1 MTNEL
6 NERFSPMHVKQAIG
20 IASDKR
26 YAGGNM
32 TGAVKAIE
40 KMKKGLSDHPQVR
53 AVLKRQNEDVNEK
66 FDPADFDMVATDK
79 DKAGAKMNIIMQL
92 RKAADVRGNL
102 PIKFADGKSAK
113 LPPKVIE
120 LALKK
125 FASFRKPDTKEKLQ
139 TAMSKSY
146 KDMVHALKTMR
157 EEVELDEAR
166 RTPGHDQVTFKA
178 VPHKDVDDFEKLIK
192 SVGQFKMIIKGTPK
206 GTDFIVSGPR
216 ASMDKLDKALRSN
229 KRFSESVEIDTTPLT
244 EGVDKA
250 KIQKQIDQAEKYLKS
265 FFGNTSSVKMKK
277 FAIQKKIEKLKK
289 QLNEAEE
296 DYCDCGCECGK
307 KICESCGKPHS
318 PENLDESKMAGWVA
332 IYNGKKVEIKKS
344 EANDL
349 YGAKMKAAKMLKVPK
364 SKMGLLAIKPGYN
377 EEVVQEARPPQIQKG
392 KAKGSISATG
402 IRGKGN
408 KKFDVDI
415 NFDNG
420 KFSFRITDESGKF
433 QTVGI
438 KQASKMLGEEVT
450 NELMAEQNLQE
461 APSYKLHH
469 NTFSGAVQEAI
480 AVAKKQGYD
489 VDEDDWSDK
498 VATGPKKPS
507 KDKTNRYSIKLTKNG
522 KPTRKFLQIQVYNMG
537 AKYELN
543 CYVQ

>member
-66 FDPADFDMVATDK
+66 FDPADLDLVATDK

-102 PIKFADGKSAK
+102 PIQFADGKKAK

-125 FASFRKPDTKEKLQ
+125 FASFRKPDNKEKLQ
-139 TAMSKSY
+139 TAMGKSY

-157 EEVELDEAR
+157 EETELDEALQHVH
-166 RTPGHDQVTFKA
+166 TIKITADAPSDAKPSEVADIKNDFKLHVQAIRSA
-178 VPHKDVDDFEKLIK
+178 VKRLGGLITDTEVPSRQNKFVGKIKIGTRGDASKISIPVIQKGVK
-192 SVGQFKMIIKGTPK
+192 SGGIE
-206 GTDFIVSGPR
+206 
-216 ASMDKLDKALRSN
+216 LDKRQFV
-229 KRFSESVEIDTTPLT
+229 REEVELD

-318 PENLDESKMAGWVA
+318 PENLE
-332 IYNGKKVEIKKS
+332 
-344 EANDL
+344 
-349 YGAKMKAAKMLKVPK
+349 
-364 SKMGLLAIKPGYN
+364 
-377 EEVVQEARPPQIQKG
+377 EARPPRIQKG

>member
-1 MTNEL
+1 MTDEL
-6 NERFSPMHVKQAIG
+6 NEKFSPMHIKQAIG

-66 FDPADFDMVATDK
+66 FDPADLDLVATDK

-102 PIKFADGKSAK
+102 PIQFADGKKAK
-113 LPPKVIE
+113 LPPKVID

-125 FASFRKPDTKEKLQ
+125 FASFRKPDAKEKLQ
-139 TAMSKSY
+139 TAMGKSY

-157 EEVELDEAR
+157 EEVELDEAMF
-166 RTPGHDQVTFKA
+166 TVTVAKGGPGG
-178 VPHKDVDDFEKLIK
+178 KDLNVKVNAKDRMDAAKVFRKSNPRYKNDEISIK
-192 SVGQFKMIIKGTPK
+192 
-206 GTDFIVSGPR
+206 
-216 ASMDKLDKALRSN
+216 
-229 KRFSESVEIDTTPLT
+229 ESIE

-250 KIQKQIDQAEKYLKS
+250 KIQKQIDQAEKYLKT

-277 FAIQKKIEKLKK
+277 VAIQRKIDKLKK

-296 DYCDCGCECGK
+296 EYCDCGCECGK
-307 KICESCGKPHS
+307 KICESCGKPHK
-318 PENLDESKMAGWVA
+318 PENIEEAKR
-332 IYNGKKVEIKKS
+332 NIKIAKS
-344 EANDL
+344 
-349 YGAKMKAAKMLKVPK
+349 
-364 SKMGLLAIKPGYN
+364 
-377 EEVVQEARPPQIQKG
+377 
-392 KAKGSISATG
+392 
-402 IRGKGN
+402 GKGTKLVN
-408 KKFDVDI
+408 KQ
-415 NFDNG
+415 
-420 KFSFRITDESGKF
+420 E
-433 QTVGI
+433 
-438 KQASKMLGEEVT
+438 LGTYLQMGWKEVK
-450 NELMAEQNLQE
+450 EDADLQE
-461 APSYKLHH
+461 APNYKLYH

-480 AVAKKQGYD
+480 AVAKKKGFD

-507 KDKTNRYSIKLTKNG
+507 KDKTNSYSIKLMKKG
-522 KPTRKFLQIQVYNMG
+522 KPVRQMLQIQVYNMG

>member
-1 MTNEL
+1 MTDEL
-6 NERFSPMHVKQAIG
+6 NERFSPKQIKQAIG

-32 TGAVKAIE
+32 TGATKTIE
-40 KMKKGLSDHPQVR
+40 KLARGLSDHPQVR

-66 FDPADFDMVATDK
+66 FDPADLDMVATDK

-92 RKAADVRGNL
+92 RKAADVKGNM
-102 PIKFADGKSAK
+102 PIQFADGKKAK

-125 FASFRKPDTKEKLQ
+125 FASFRKPDSKEKLQ
-139 TAMSKSY
+139 TAMGKSY

-157 EEVELDEAR
+157 EEVELDEAMFMV
-166 RTPGHDQVTFKA
+166 TVAKGGPGG
-178 VPHKDVDDFEKLIK
+178 KDLNVKVNAKNRMDAAKVFRKSNPRYKNDEISIK
-192 SVGQFKMIIKGTPK
+192 
-206 GTDFIVSGPR
+206 
-216 ASMDKLDKALRSN
+216 
-229 KRFSESVEIDTTPLT
+229 ESIE

-250 KIQKQIDQAEKYLKS
+250 KIQKQIDQAEKYLKT

-277 FAIQKKIEKLKK
+277 VAIQRKIDKLKK
-289 QLNEAEE
+289 QLKEDAKE

-307 KICESCGKPHS
+307 EICESCGKPHK
-318 PENLDESKMAGWVA
+318 PENIDESKMAGWIA
-332 IYNGKKVEIKKS
+332 FYNGKKVEIKKS

-377 EEVVQEARPPQIQKG
+377 EEVV
-392 KAKGSISATG
+392 
-402 IRGKGN
+402 N
-408 KKFDVDI
+408 
-415 NFDNG
+415 
-420 KFSFRITDESGKF
+420 
-433 QTVGI
+433 
-438 KQASKMLGEEVT
+438 EEV
-450 NELMAEQNLQE
+450 QQDLQE
-461 APSYKLHH
+461 APNYKLYH
-469 NTFSGAVQEAI
+469 NTFSAAVQEAI
-480 AVAKKQGYD
+480 AVAKKKGFD
-489 VDEDDWSDK
+489 VDEDDWHDK

-507 KDKTNRYSIKLTKNG
+507 KDKTNSYSIKLMKKG
-522 KPTRKFLQIQVYNMG
+522 KPVRQMLQIQVYNMG

>member
-1 MTNEL
+1 MTDEL
-6 NERFSPMHVKQAIG
+6 NERFSPKQIKQAIG

-32 TGAVKAIE
+32 TGATKTIE
-40 KMKKGLSDHPQVR
+40 KLARGLSDHPQVR

-66 FDPADFDMVATDK
+66 FDPADLDMVATDK

-92 RKAADVRGNL
+92 RKAADVKGNM
-102 PIKFADGKSAK
+102 PIQFADGKKAK

-125 FASFRKPDTKEKLQ
+125 FASFRKPDSKEKLQ
-139 TAMSKSY
+139 TAMGKSY

-157 EEVELDEAR
+157 EEVELDEAMFMV
-166 RTPGHDQVTFKA
+166 TVAKGGPGG
-178 VPHKDVDDFEKLIK
+178 KDLNVKVNAKNRMDAAKVFRKSNPRYKNDEISIK
-192 SVGQFKMIIKGTPK
+192 
-206 GTDFIVSGPR
+206 
-216 ASMDKLDKALRSN
+216 
-229 KRFSESVEIDTTPLT
+229 ESIE

-250 KIQKQIDQAEKYLKS
+250 KIQKQIDQAEKYLKT

-277 FAIQKKIEKLKK
+277 VAIQRKIDKLKK
-289 QLNEAEE
+289 QLNEAEEDGEVLEEKFVVKYSMSKRGTIRTMPFNLLVFAKKFLADKEKEGYKGIISKNGKVVKEDAEE

-307 KICESCGKPHS
+307 EICESCGKPHK
-318 PENLDESKMAGWVA
+318 PENIDESKMAGWIA
-332 IYNGKKVEIKKS
+332 FYNGKKVEIKKS

-377 EEVVQEARPPQIQKG
+377 EEVV
-392 KAKGSISATG
+392 
-402 IRGKGN
+402 N
-408 KKFDVDI
+408 
-415 NFDNG
+415 
-420 KFSFRITDESGKF
+420 
-433 QTVGI
+433 
-438 KQASKMLGEEVT
+438 EEV
-450 NELMAEQNLQE
+450 QQDLQE
-461 APSYKLHH
+461 APNYKLYH
-469 NTFSGAVQEAI
+469 NTFSAAVQEAI
-480 AVAKKQGYD
+480 AVAKKKGFD
-489 VDEDDWSDK
+489 VDEDDWHDK

-507 KDKTNRYSIKLTKNG
+507 KDKTNSYSIKLMKKG
-522 KPTRKFLQIQVYNMG
+522 KPVRQMLQIQVYNMG

>member
-1 MTNEL
+1 MTDEL
-6 NERFSPMHVKQAIG
+6 NERFSPKQIKQAIG

-32 TGAVKAIE
+32 TGATKTIE
-40 KMKKGLSDHPQVR
+40 KLARGLSDHPQVR

-66 FDPADFDMVATDK
+66 FDPADLDIVATDK

-92 RKAADVRGNL
+92 RKAADVKGNM
-102 PIKFADGKSAK
+102 PIQFADGKKAK

-139 TAMSKSY
+139 TAMGKSY

-157 EEVELDEAR
+157 EEVELDE
-166 RTPGHDQVTFKA
+166 
-178 VPHKDVDDFEKLIK
+178 
-192 SVGQFKMIIKGTPK
+192 
-206 GTDFIVSGPR
+206 
-216 ASMDKLDKALRSN
+216 
-229 KRFSESVEIDTTPLT
+229 
-244 EGVDKA
+244 GVDKA
-250 KIQKQIDQAEKYLKS
+250 KIQKQIDQAEKYLKT

-277 FAIQKKIEKLKK
+277 VAIQRKIDKLKK

-296 DYCDCGCECGK
+296 VEDYCDCGCDCGK
-307 KICESCGKPHS
+307 KICESCGKPHK
-318 PENLDESKMAGWVA
+318 PENIDESKMAGWIA

-344 EANDL
+344 EASDL

-377 EEVVQEARPPQIQKG
+377 EEVV
-392 KAKGSISATG
+392 S
-402 IRGKGN
+402 
-408 KKFDVDI
+408 
-415 NFDNG
+415 
-420 KFSFRITDESGKF
+420 
-433 QTVGI
+433 
-438 KQASKMLGEEVT
+438 EEVQ
-450 NELMAEQNLQE
+450 EVQEDLQE
-461 APSYKLHH
+461 APNYKLYH

-480 AVAKKQGYD
+480 AVAKKKGFD
-489 VDEDDWSDK
+489 VDEDDWHDK

-507 KDKTNRYSIKLTKNG
+507 KDKTNSYSIKLMKKG
-522 KPTRKFLQIQVYNMG
+522 KPVRQMLQIQVYNMG

>member
-102 PIKFADGKSAK
+102 PIQFADGKKAK

-139 TAMSKSY
+139 TAMGKSY

-307 KICESCGKPHS
+307 KICESCGKPHN
-318 PENLDESKMAGWVA
+318 PENLE
-332 IYNGKKVEIKKS
+332 
-344 EANDL
+344 
-349 YGAKMKAAKMLKVPK
+349 
-364 SKMGLLAIKPGYN
+364 
-377 EEVVQEARPPQIQKG
+377 EARPPQIQKG

>member
-6 NERFSPMHVKQAIG
+6 NERFSPKQIKQAIG

-32 TGAVKAIE
+32 TGATKTIE
-40 KMKKGLSDHPQVR
+40 KLARGLSDHPQVK
-53 AVLKRQNEDVNEK
+53 AVLKRVNEDLEEGAQILAHGGKGQYKAVTKNGSVSITFKGKTIATGDFDRGADAFFLSWKDMQKGKKNSRPEGTAFDTAQDMVDFFAK
-66 FDPADFDMVATDK
+66 KKITESLDPADLDMVATDK

-92 RKAADVRGNL
+92 RKAADVKGNM
-102 PIKFADGKSAK
+102 PIQFADGKKAK

-139 TAMSKSY
+139 TAMGKSY

-157 EEVELDEAR
+157 EEVELDE
-166 RTPGHDQVTFKA
+166 
-178 VPHKDVDDFEKLIK
+178 
-192 SVGQFKMIIKGTPK
+192 
-206 GTDFIVSGPR
+206 
-216 ASMDKLDKALRSN
+216 
-229 KRFSESVEIDTTPLT
+229 
-244 EGVDKA
+244 GVDKA
-250 KIQKQIDQAEKYLKS
+250 KIQKQIDQAEKYLKT

-277 FAIQKKIEKLKK
+277 VAIQRKIDKLKK

-296 DYCDCGCECGK
+296 EYCTCGCECGK
-307 KICESCGKPHS
+307 EVCESCGKPHK
-318 PENLDESKMAGWVA
+318 PENIDESKMAGWIA
-332 IYNGKKVEIKKS
+332 FYNGKKVEIKKS

-377 EEVVQEARPPQIQKG
+377 EEVV
-392 KAKGSISATG
+392 
-402 IRGKGN
+402 N
-408 KKFDVDI
+408 
-415 NFDNG
+415 
-420 KFSFRITDESGKF
+420 
-433 QTVGI
+433 
-438 KQASKMLGEEVT
+438 EEV
-450 NELMAEQNLQE
+450 QQDLQE
-461 APSYKLHH
+461 APNYKLYH

-480 AVAKKQGYD
+480 AVAKKKGFD

-507 KDKTNRYSIKLTKNG
+507 KDKTNSYSIKLMKKG
-522 KPTRKFLQIQVYNMG
+522 KPVRQMLQIQVYNMG

>member
-1 MTNEL
+1 MIDEL
-6 NERFSPMHVKQAIG
+6 NERFSPKQIKQAIG

-32 TGAVKAIE
+32 TGATKTIE
-40 KMKKGLSDHPQVR
+40 KLARGLSDHPQVR

-66 FDPADFDMVATDK
+66 FDPADLDIVATDK

-92 RKAADVRGNL
+92 RKAADVKGNM
-102 PIKFADGKSAK
+102 PIQFADGKKAK

-139 TAMSKSY
+139 TAMGKSY

-157 EEVELDEAR
+157 EEVELDE
-166 RTPGHDQVTFKA
+166 
-178 VPHKDVDDFEKLIK
+178 
-192 SVGQFKMIIKGTPK
+192 
-206 GTDFIVSGPR
+206 
-216 ASMDKLDKALRSN
+216 
-229 KRFSESVEIDTTPLT
+229 
-244 EGVDKA
+244 GVDKA
-250 KIQKQIDQAEKYLKS
+250 KIQKQIDQAEKYLKT

-277 FAIQKKIEKLKK
+277 VAIQRKIDKLKK

-296 DYCDCGCECGK
+296 VEDYCDCGCDCGK
-307 KICESCGKPHS
+307 KICESCGKPHK
-318 PENLDESKMAGWVA
+318 PENIDESKMAGWIA

-344 EANDL
+344 EASDL

-377 EEVVQEARPPQIQKG
+377 EEVV
-392 KAKGSISATG
+392 S
-402 IRGKGN
+402 
-408 KKFDVDI
+408 
-415 NFDNG
+415 
-420 KFSFRITDESGKF
+420 
-433 QTVGI
+433 
-438 KQASKMLGEEVT
+438 EEVQ
-450 NELMAEQNLQE
+450 EDLQE
-461 APSYKLHH
+461 APNYKLYH

-480 AVAKKQGYD
+480 AVAKKKGFD
-489 VDEDDWSDK
+489 VDEDDWHDK

-507 KDKTNRYSIKLTKNG
+507 KDKTNSYSIKLMKKG
-522 KPTRKFLQIQVYNMG
+522 KPVRQMLQIQVYNMG

>member
-1 MTNEL
+1 MKMSQMSIYTDAEKQFLKLWRTKMTNEL

-102 PIKFADGKSAK
+102 PIQFADGKKAK

-377 EEVVQEARPPQIQKG
+377 EEVVQEA
-392 KAKGSISATG
+392 
-402 IRGKGN
+402 
-408 KKFDVDI
+408 
-415 NFDNG
+415 
-420 KFSFRITDESGKF
+420 
-433 QTVGI
+433 
-438 KQASKMLGEEVT
+438 
-450 NELMAEQNLQE
+450 
-461 APSYKLHH
+461 PSYKLHH

>member
-1 MTNEL
+1 MSDEL
-6 NERFSPMHVKQAIG
+6 NEKFSPMHVKQAIG

-66 FDPADFDMVATDK
+66 FDPADLDLVATDK
-79 DKAGAKMNIIMQL
+79 DKASAKMNIIMQL

-102 PIKFADGKSAK
+102 PIQFADGKKAK

-125 FASFRKPDTKEKLQ
+125 FASFRKPDAKEKLQ
-139 TAMSKSY
+139 TAMGKSY

-157 EEVELDEAR
+157 EEVELDE
-166 RTPGHDQVTFKA
+166 
-178 VPHKDVDDFEKLIK
+178 
-192 SVGQFKMIIKGTPK
+192 
-206 GTDFIVSGPR
+206 
-216 ASMDKLDKALRSN
+216 
-229 KRFSESVEIDTTPLT
+229 
-244 EGVDKA
+244 GVDKA
-250 KIQKQIDQAEKYLKS
+250 KIQKQIDQAEKYLKT

-277 FAIQKKIEKLKK
+277 VAIQRKIDKLKK
-289 QLNEAEE
+289 QLNEAEEDGEVLEEKFIVKYSMSKRGPIRTMPFNLLVYAKKYLADKEKEGYKGIISKNGKVVKEDSEE

-307 KICESCGKPHS
+307 KICESCGKPHK
-318 PENLDESKMAGWVA
+318 PENIEESKMAGWVA

-344 EANDL
+344 EAKDL

-377 EEVVQEARPPQIQKG
+377 EEVV
-392 KAKGSISATG
+392 
-402 IRGKGN
+402 N
-408 KKFDVDI
+408 
-415 NFDNG
+415 
-420 KFSFRITDESGKF
+420 
-433 QTVGI
+433 
-438 KQASKMLGEEVT
+438 EEV
-450 NELMAEQNLQE
+450 QQDLQE
-461 APSYKLHH
+461 APNYKLYH

-480 AVAKKQGYD
+480 AVAKKKGFD
-489 VDEDDWSDK
+489 IDEDDWHDK

-507 KDKTNRYSIKLTKNG
+507 KDKTNSYSIKLMKKG
-522 KPTRKFLQIQVYNMG
+522 KPVRQMLQIQVYNMG

>member
-1 MTNEL
+1 MTDEL
-6 NERFSPMHVKQAIG
+6 NERFSPKQIKQAIG

-32 TGAVKAIE
+32 TGATKTIE
-40 KMKKGLSDHPQVR
+40 KLARGLSDHPQVR

-66 FDPADFDMVATDK
+66 FDPADLDMVATDK

-92 RKAADVRGNL
+92 RKAADVKGNM
-102 PIKFADGKSAK
+102 PIQFADGKKAK

-139 TAMSKSY
+139 TAMGKSY

-157 EEVELDEAR
+157 EEVELDE
-166 RTPGHDQVTFKA
+166 
-178 VPHKDVDDFEKLIK
+178 
-192 SVGQFKMIIKGTPK
+192 
-206 GTDFIVSGPR
+206 
-216 ASMDKLDKALRSN
+216 
-229 KRFSESVEIDTTPLT
+229 
-244 EGVDKA
+244 GVDKA
-250 KIQKQIDQAEKYLKS
+250 KIQKQIDQAEKYLKT

-277 FAIQKKIEKLKK
+277 VAIQRKIDKLKK
-289 QLNEAEE
+289 QLKEDAKEDAKE

-307 KICESCGKPHS
+307 EICESCGKPHK
-318 PENLDESKMAGWVA
+318 PENIDESKMAGWIA
-332 IYNGKKVEIKKS
+332 FYNGKKVEIKKS

-377 EEVVQEARPPQIQKG
+377 EEVV
-392 KAKGSISATG
+392 
-402 IRGKGN
+402 N
-408 KKFDVDI
+408 
-415 NFDNG
+415 
-420 KFSFRITDESGKF
+420 
-433 QTVGI
+433 
-438 KQASKMLGEEVT
+438 EEV
-450 NELMAEQNLQE
+450 QQDLQE
-461 APSYKLHH
+461 APNYKLYH
-469 NTFSGAVQEAI
+469 NTFSAAVQEAI
-480 AVAKKQGYD
+480 AVAKKKGFD
-489 VDEDDWSDK
+489 VDEDDWHDK

-507 KDKTNRYSIKLTKNG
+507 KDKTNSYSIKLMKKG
-522 KPTRKFLQIQVYNMG
+522 KPVRQMLQIQVYNMG

>member
-1 MTNEL
+1 
-6 NERFSPMHVKQAIG
+6 
-20 IASDKR
+20 
-26 YAGGNM
+26 
-32 TGAVKAIE
+32 
-40 KMKKGLSDHPQVR
+40 
-53 AVLKRQNEDVNEK
+53 
-66 FDPADFDMVATDK
+66 
-79 DKAGAKMNIIMQL
+79 
-92 RKAADVRGNL
+92 
-102 PIKFADGKSAK
+102 
-113 LPPKVIE
+113 
-120 LALKK
+120 
-125 FASFRKPDTKEKLQ
+125 
-139 TAMSKSY
+139 
-146 KDMVHALKTMR
+146 
-157 EEVELDEAR
+157 
-166 RTPGHDQVTFKA
+166 
-178 VPHKDVDDFEKLIK
+178 
-192 SVGQFKMIIKGTPK
+192 MI
-206 GTDFIVSGPR
+206 
-216 ASMDKLDKALRSN
+216 
-229 KRFSESVEIDTTPLT
+229 
-244 EGVDKA
+244 
-250 KIQKQIDQAEKYLKS
+250 YC
-265 FFGNTSSVKMKK
+265 
-277 FAIQKKIEKLKK
+277 KKIEKLKK

-377 EEVVQEARPPQIQKG
+377 EEVVQEA
-392 KAKGSISATG
+392 
-402 IRGKGN
+402 
-408 KKFDVDI
+408 
-415 NFDNG
+415 
-420 KFSFRITDESGKF
+420 
-433 QTVGI
+433 
-438 KQASKMLGEEVT
+438 
-450 NELMAEQNLQE
+450 
-461 APSYKLHH
+461 PSYKLHH

>member
-1 MTNEL
+1 MTDEL
-6 NERFSPMHVKQAIG
+6 NEKFSPMHVKQAIG

-66 FDPADFDMVATDK
+66 FDPADLDLVATDK

-102 PIKFADGKSAK
+102 PIQFADGKKAK

-125 FASFRKPDTKEKLQ
+125 FASFRKPDNKEKLQ
-139 TAMSKSY
+139 TAMGKSY

-157 EEVELDEAR
+157 EEVELDE
-166 RTPGHDQVTFKA
+166 
-178 VPHKDVDDFEKLIK
+178 
-192 SVGQFKMIIKGTPK
+192 
-206 GTDFIVSGPR
+206 
-216 ASMDKLDKALRSN
+216 
-229 KRFSESVEIDTTPLT
+229 
-244 EGVDKA
+244 GVDKA
-250 KIQKQIDQAEKYLKS
+250 KIQKQIDQAEKYLKT

-277 FAIQKKIEKLKK
+277 VAIQRKIDKLKK
-289 QLNEAEE
+289 QLNEAEEDGEVLEEKFIVKYSMSKRGPIRTMPFNLLVYAKKYLADKEKEGYKGIISKNGKVVKEDSEE

-307 KICESCGKPHS
+307 KICESCGKPHK
-318 PENLDESKMAGWVA
+318 PEN
-332 IYNGKKVEIKKS
+332 I
-344 EANDL
+344 
-349 YGAKMKAAKMLKVPK
+349 
-364 SKMGLLAIKPGYN
+364 N
-377 EEVVQEARPPQIQKG
+377 EEVQQ
-392 KAKGSISATG
+392 
-402 IRGKGN
+402 
-408 KKFDVDI
+408 D
-415 NFDNG
+415 
-420 KFSFRITDESGKF
+420 
-433 QTVGI
+433 
-438 KQASKMLGEEVT
+438 
-450 NELMAEQNLQE
+450 LQE
-461 APSYKLHH
+461 APNYKLYH

-480 AVAKKQGYD
+480 AVAKKKGFD
-489 VDEDDWSDK
+489 IDEDDWHDK

-507 KDKTNRYSIKLTKNG
+507 KDKTNSYSIKLMKKG
-522 KPTRKFLQIQVYNMG
+522 KPVRQMLQIQVYNMG

>member
-1 MTNEL
+1 MTDEL
-6 NERFSPMHVKQAIG
+6 NERFSPKQIKQAIG

-32 TGAVKAIE
+32 TGATKTIE
-40 KMKKGLSDHPQVR
+40 KLARGLSDHPQVR

-66 FDPADFDMVATDK
+66 FDPADLDIVATDK

-92 RKAADVRGNL
+92 RKAADVKGNI
-102 PIKFADGKSAK
+102 PIQFADGKKAK

-139 TAMSKSY
+139 TAMGKSY

-157 EEVELDEAR
+157 EEVELDE
-166 RTPGHDQVTFKA
+166 
-178 VPHKDVDDFEKLIK
+178 
-192 SVGQFKMIIKGTPK
+192 
-206 GTDFIVSGPR
+206 
-216 ASMDKLDKALRSN
+216 
-229 KRFSESVEIDTTPLT
+229 
-244 EGVDKA
+244 GVDKA
-250 KIQKQIDQAEKYLKS
+250 KIQKQIDQAEKYLKT

-277 FAIQKKIEKLKK
+277 VAIQRKIDKLKK

-296 DYCDCGCECGK
+296 VEDYCDCGCDCGK
-307 KICESCGKPHS
+307 KICESCGKPHK
-318 PENLDESKMAGWVA
+318 PENIDESKMAGWIA

-344 EANDL
+344 EASDL

-377 EEVVQEARPPQIQKG
+377 EEVV
-392 KAKGSISATG
+392 S
-402 IRGKGN
+402 
-408 KKFDVDI
+408 
-415 NFDNG
+415 
-420 KFSFRITDESGKF
+420 
-433 QTVGI
+433 
-438 KQASKMLGEEVT
+438 EEVQ
-450 NELMAEQNLQE
+450 EDLQE
-461 APSYKLHH
+461 APNYKLYH

-480 AVAKKQGYD
+480 AVAKKKGFD
-489 VDEDDWSDK
+489 VDEDDWHDK

-507 KDKTNRYSIKLTKNG
+507 KDKTNSYSIKLMKKG
-522 KPTRKFLQIQVYNMG
+522 KPVRQMLQIQVYNMG

>member
-1 MTNEL
+1 MTDEL
-6 NERFSPMHVKQAIG
+6 NEKFSPMHVKQAIG

-66 FDPADFDMVATDK
+66 FDPADLDLVATDK
-79 DKAGAKMNIIMQL
+79 DKASAKMNIIMQL
-92 RKAADVRGNL
+92 RKAADVRGNI
-102 PIKFADGKSAK
+102 PIQFADGKKAK

-125 FASFRKPDTKEKLQ
+125 FASFRKPDAKEKLQ

-157 EEVELDEAR
+157 EEVELDE
-166 RTPGHDQVTFKA
+166 
-178 VPHKDVDDFEKLIK
+178 
-192 SVGQFKMIIKGTPK
+192 
-206 GTDFIVSGPR
+206 
-216 ASMDKLDKALRSN
+216 
-229 KRFSESVEIDTTPLT
+229 
-244 EGVDKA
+244 GVDKA
-250 KIQKQIDQAEKYLKS
+250 KIQKQIDQAEKYLKT

-277 FAIQKKIEKLKK
+277 VAIQKKIDKLKK
-289 QLNEAEE
+289 QLNEAEEDSEE

-307 KICESCGKPHS
+307 EICESCGKPHK
-318 PENLDESKMAGWVA
+318 PENIEESKMAGWVA

-344 EANDL
+344 EAKDL

-377 EEVVQEARPPQIQKG
+377 EEVV
-392 KAKGSISATG
+392 
-402 IRGKGN
+402 N
-408 KKFDVDI
+408 
-415 NFDNG
+415 
-420 KFSFRITDESGKF
+420 
-433 QTVGI
+433 
-438 KQASKMLGEEVT
+438 EEV
-450 NELMAEQNLQE
+450 QQDLQE
-461 APSYKLHH
+461 APNYKLYH

-480 AVAKKQGYD
+480 AVAKKKGFD
-489 VDEDDWSDK
+489 IDEDDWHDK

-507 KDKTNRYSIKLTKNG
+507 KDKTNSYSIKLMKKG
-522 KPTRKFLQIQVYNMG
+522 KPVRQMLQIQVYNMG

>member
-1 MTNEL
+1 MTEEL
-6 NERFSPMHVKQAIG
+6 NEKFSPKQIKQAIG

-32 TGAVKAIE
+32 TGATKTIE
-40 KMKKGLSDHPQVR
+40 KLARGLSDHPQVR

-66 FDPADFDMVATDK
+66 FDPADFDLVATDK

-92 RKAADVRGNL
+92 RKAADVKGNM
-102 PIKFADGKSAK
+102 PIQFADGKKAK

-125 FASFRKPDTKEKLQ
+125 FASFRKPDAKEKLQ
-139 TAMSKSY
+139 TAMGKSY

-157 EEVELDEAR
+157 EEVELDE
-166 RTPGHDQVTFKA
+166 
-178 VPHKDVDDFEKLIK
+178 
-192 SVGQFKMIIKGTPK
+192 
-206 GTDFIVSGPR
+206 
-216 ASMDKLDKALRSN
+216 
-229 KRFSESVEIDTTPLT
+229 
-244 EGVDKA
+244 GVDKA
-250 KIQKQIDQAEKYLKS
+250 KIQKQIDQAEKYLKT

-277 FAIQKKIEKLKK
+277 VAIQRKIDKLKK

-296 DYCDCGCECGK
+296 EYCTCGCECGK
-307 KICESCGKPHS
+307 EICESCGKPHK
-318 PENLDESKMAGWVA
+318 PENIDESKMAGWIA
-332 IYNGKKVEIKKS
+332 FYNGKKVEIKKS

-377 EEVVQEARPPQIQKG
+377 EEVV
-392 KAKGSISATG
+392 
-402 IRGKGN
+402 N
-408 KKFDVDI
+408 
-415 NFDNG
+415 
-420 KFSFRITDESGKF
+420 
-433 QTVGI
+433 
-438 KQASKMLGEEVT
+438 EEV
-450 NELMAEQNLQE
+450 QQDLQE
-461 APSYKLHH
+461 APNYKLYH

-480 AVAKKQGYD
+480 AVAKKKGFD
-489 VDEDDWSDK
+489 VDEDDWHDK

-507 KDKTNRYSIKLTKNG
+507 KDKTNSYSIKLMKKG
-522 KPTRKFLQIQVYNMG
+522 KPVRQMLQIQVYNMG

>member
-1 MTNEL
+1 MTDEL
-6 NERFSPMHVKQAIG
+6 NEKFSPMHVKQAIG

-66 FDPADFDMVATDK
+66 FDPADLDLVATDK

-139 TAMSKSY
+139 TAMGKSY

-157 EEVELDEAR
+157 EEVELDE
-166 RTPGHDQVTFKA
+166 
-178 VPHKDVDDFEKLIK
+178 
-192 SVGQFKMIIKGTPK
+192 
-206 GTDFIVSGPR
+206 
-216 ASMDKLDKALRSN
+216 
-229 KRFSESVEIDTTPLT
+229 
-244 EGVDKA
+244 GVDKA
-250 KIQKQIDQAEKYLKS
+250 KIQKQIDQAEKHLKT

-277 FAIQKKIEKLKK
+277 VAIQRKIDKLKK

-296 DYCDCGCECGK
+296 EYCDCGCECGK
-307 KICESCGKPHS
+307 KICESCGKPHK
-318 PENLDESKMAGWVA
+318 PENIE
-332 IYNGKKVEIKKS
+332 
-344 EANDL
+344 
-349 YGAKMKAAKMLKVPK
+349 
-364 SKMGLLAIKPGYN
+364 
-377 EEVVQEARPPQIQKG
+377 EARPPRIQKG

-461 APSYKLHH
+461 APNYKLHH

>member
-1 MTNEL
+1 MTDEL
-6 NERFSPMHVKQAIG
+6 NERFSPKQIKQAIG

-32 TGAVKAIE
+32 TGATKTIE
-40 KMKKGLSDHPQVR
+40 KLARGLSDHPQVR

-66 FDPADFDMVATDK
+66 FDPADLDIVATDK

-92 RKAADVRGNL
+92 RKAADVKGNM
-102 PIKFADGKSAK
+102 PIQFADGKKAK

-139 TAMSKSY
+139 TAMGKSY

-157 EEVELDEAR
+157 EEVELDE
-166 RTPGHDQVTFKA
+166 
-178 VPHKDVDDFEKLIK
+178 
-192 SVGQFKMIIKGTPK
+192 
-206 GTDFIVSGPR
+206 
-216 ASMDKLDKALRSN
+216 
-229 KRFSESVEIDTTPLT
+229 
-244 EGVDKA
+244 GVDKA
-250 KIQKQIDQAEKYLKS
+250 KIQKQIDQAEKYLKT

-277 FAIQKKIEKLKK
+277 VAIQRKIDKLKK

-296 DYCDCGCECGK
+296 VEDYCDCGCDCGK
-307 KICESCGKPHS
+307 KICESCGKPHK
-318 PENLDESKMAGWVA
+318 PENIDESKMAGWVA

-344 EANDL
+344 EASDL

-377 EEVVQEARPPQIQKG
+377 EEVV
-392 KAKGSISATG
+392 S
-402 IRGKGN
+402 
-408 KKFDVDI
+408 
-415 NFDNG
+415 
-420 KFSFRITDESGKF
+420 
-433 QTVGI
+433 
-438 KQASKMLGEEVT
+438 EEVQ
-450 NELMAEQNLQE
+450 EDLQE
-461 APSYKLHH
+461 APNYKLYH

-480 AVAKKQGYD
+480 AVAKKKGFD
-489 VDEDDWSDK
+489 VDEDDWHDK

-507 KDKTNRYSIKLTKNG
+507 KDKTNSYSIKLMKKG
-522 KPTRKFLQIQVYNMG
+522 KPVRQMLQIQVYNMG

>member
-1 MTNEL
+1 MTDEL
-6 NERFSPMHVKQAIG
+6 NERFSPKQIKQAIG

-32 TGAVKAIE
+32 TGATKTIE
-40 KMKKGLSDHPQVR
+40 KLARGLSDHPQVR

-66 FDPADFDMVATDK
+66 FDPADLDIVATDK

-92 RKAADVRGNL
+92 RKAADVKGNI
-102 PIKFADGKSAK
+102 PIQFADGKKAK

-139 TAMSKSY
+139 SAMGKSY

-157 EEVELDEAR
+157 EEVELDE
-166 RTPGHDQVTFKA
+166 
-178 VPHKDVDDFEKLIK
+178 
-192 SVGQFKMIIKGTPK
+192 
-206 GTDFIVSGPR
+206 
-216 ASMDKLDKALRSN
+216 
-229 KRFSESVEIDTTPLT
+229 
-244 EGVDKA
+244 GVDKA
-250 KIQKQIDQAEKYLKS
+250 KIQKQIDQAEKYLKT

-277 FAIQKKIEKLKK
+277 VAIQRKIDKLKK

-296 DYCDCGCECGK
+296 VEDYCDFGCDCGK
-307 KICESCGKPHS
+307 KICESCGKPHK
-318 PENLDESKMAGWVA
+318 PENIDESKMAGWIA

-344 EANDL
+344 EASDL

-377 EEVVQEARPPQIQKG
+377 EEVV
-392 KAKGSISATG
+392 S
-402 IRGKGN
+402 
-408 KKFDVDI
+408 
-415 NFDNG
+415 
-420 KFSFRITDESGKF
+420 
-433 QTVGI
+433 
-438 KQASKMLGEEVT
+438 EEVQ
-450 NELMAEQNLQE
+450 EDLQE
-461 APSYKLHH
+461 APNYKLYH

-480 AVAKKQGYD
+480 AVAKKKGFD
-489 VDEDDWSDK
+489 VDEDDWHDK

-507 KDKTNRYSIKLTKNG
+507 KDKTNSYSIKLMKKG
-522 KPTRKFLQIQVYNMG
+522 KPVRQMLQIQVYNMG

>member
-1 MTNEL
+1 MTDEL
-6 NERFSPMHVKQAIG
+6 NERFSPKQIKQAIG

-32 TGAVKAIE
+32 TGATKTIE
-40 KMKKGLSDHPQVR
+40 KLARGLSDHPQVR

-66 FDPADFDMVATDK
+66 FDPADLDIVATDK

-92 RKAADVRGNL
+92 RKAADVKGNM
-102 PIKFADGKSAK
+102 PIQFADGKKAK

-139 TAMSKSY
+139 TAMGKSY

-157 EEVELDEAR
+157 EEVELDE
-166 RTPGHDQVTFKA
+166 
-178 VPHKDVDDFEKLIK
+178 
-192 SVGQFKMIIKGTPK
+192 
-206 GTDFIVSGPR
+206 
-216 ASMDKLDKALRSN
+216 
-229 KRFSESVEIDTTPLT
+229 
-244 EGVDKA
+244 GVDKA
-250 KIQKQIDQAEKYLKS
+250 KIQKQIDQAEKYLKT

-277 FAIQKKIEKLKK
+277 VAIQRKIDKLKK

-296 DYCDCGCECGK
+296 VEDYCDCGCDCGK
-307 KICESCGKPHS
+307 KICESCGKPHK
-318 PENLDESKMAGWVA
+318 PENIDESKMAGWIA

-344 EANDL
+344 EASDL

-377 EEVVQEARPPQIQKG
+377 EEVV
-392 KAKGSISATG
+392 S
-402 IRGKGN
+402 
-408 KKFDVDI
+408 
-415 NFDNG
+415 
-420 KFSFRITDESGKF
+420 
-433 QTVGI
+433 
-438 KQASKMLGEEVT
+438 EEVQ
-450 NELMAEQNLQE
+450 EDLQE
-461 APSYKLHH
+461 APNYKLYH

-480 AVAKKQGYD
+480 AVAKKKGFD
-489 VDEDDWSDK
+489 VDEDDWHDK

-507 KDKTNRYSIKLTKNG
+507 KDKTNSYSIKLMKKG
-522 KPTRKFLQIQVYNMG
+522 KPVRQMLQIQVYNMG

>member
-1 MTNEL
+1 MSDEL
-6 NERFSPMHVKQAIG
+6 NEKFSPMHVKQAIG

-66 FDPADFDMVATDK
+66 FDPADLDLVATDK
-79 DKAGAKMNIIMQL
+79 DKASAKMNIIMQL
-92 RKAADVRGNL
+92 RKAADVRGNI
-102 PIKFADGKSAK
+102 PIQFADGKKAK

-157 EEVELDEAR
+157 EEVELD
-166 RTPGHDQVTFKA
+166 
-178 VPHKDVDDFEKLIK
+178 
-192 SVGQFKMIIKGTPK
+192 
-206 GTDFIVSGPR
+206 
-216 ASMDKLDKALRSN
+216 
-229 KRFSESVEIDTTPLT
+229 IDTTPLT

-307 KICESCGKPHS
+307 KICESCGKPHN
-318 PENLDESKMAGWVA
+318 PENLE
-332 IYNGKKVEIKKS
+332 
-344 EANDL
+344 
-349 YGAKMKAAKMLKVPK
+349 
-364 SKMGLLAIKPGYN
+364 
-377 EEVVQEARPPQIQKG
+377 EARPPRIQKG

>member
-1 MTNEL
+1 MTDEL
-6 NERFSPMHVKQAIG
+6 NERFSPKQIKQAIG

-32 TGAVKAIE
+32 TGATKTIE
-40 KMKKGLSDHPQVR
+40 KLARGLSDHPQVR

-66 FDPADFDMVATDK
+66 FDPADLDMVATDK

-92 RKAADVRGNL
+92 RKAADVKGNM
-102 PIKFADGKSAK
+102 PIQFADGKKAK

-139 TAMSKSY
+139 TAMGKSY

-166 RTPGHDQVTFKA
+166 RPAGHDKTTYKGVPFKDA
-178 VPHKDVDDFEKLIK
+178 DAFEKLIQ
-192 SVGQFKMIIKGTPK
+192 SVGQFKITSKGTPK
-206 GTDFIVSGPR
+206 GTDFIVTGPR

-229 KRFSESVEIDTTPLT
+229 KRFNESVKESIE

-250 KIQKQIDQAEKYLKS
+250 KIQKQIDQAEKYLKT

-277 FAIQKKIEKLKK
+277 VAIQRKIDKLKK

-307 KICESCGKPHS
+307 EICESCGKPHK
-318 PENLDESKMAGWVA
+318 PEN
-332 IYNGKKVEIKKS
+332 IK
-344 EANDL
+344 EC
-349 YGAKMKAAKMLKVPK
+349 V
-364 SKMGLLAIKPGYN
+364 N
-377 EEVVQEARPPQIQKG
+377 EEVQQ
-392 KAKGSISATG
+392 
-402 IRGKGN
+402 
-408 KKFDVDI
+408 D
-415 NFDNG
+415 
-420 KFSFRITDESGKF
+420 
-433 QTVGI
+433 
-438 KQASKMLGEEVT
+438 
-450 NELMAEQNLQE
+450 LQE
-461 APSYKLHH
+461 APNYKLYH
-469 NTFSGAVQEAI
+469 NTFSAAVQEAI
-480 AVAKKQGYD
+480 AVAKKKGFD
-489 VDEDDWSDK
+489 VDEDDWHDK

-507 KDKTNRYSIKLTKNG
+507 KDKTNSYSIRLMKKG
-522 KPTRKFLQIQVYNMG
+522 KPVRQMLQIQVYNMG

>member
-102 PIKFADGKSAK
+102 PIQFADGKKAK

-139 TAMSKSY
+139 TAMGKSY

-318 PENLDESKMAGWVA
+318 PENLE
-332 IYNGKKVEIKKS
+332 
-344 EANDL
+344 
-349 YGAKMKAAKMLKVPK
+349 
-364 SKMGLLAIKPGYN
+364 
-377 EEVVQEARPPQIQKG
+377 EARPPQIQKG

>member
-1 MTNEL
+1 MTDEL
-6 NERFSPMHVKQAIG
+6 NEKFSPMHIKQAIG

-66 FDPADFDMVATDK
+66 FDPADLDLVATDK

-102 PIKFADGKSAK
+102 PIQFADGKKAK

-125 FASFRKPDTKEKLQ
+125 FASFRKPDAKEKLQ
-139 TAMSKSY
+139 TAMGKSY

-157 EEVELDEAR
+157 EEVELDEAMF
-166 RTPGHDQVTFKA
+166 TVTVAKGGPGG
-178 VPHKDVDDFEKLIK
+178 KDLNVKVNAKDRMDAAKVFRKSNPRYKNDEISIK
-192 SVGQFKMIIKGTPK
+192 
-206 GTDFIVSGPR
+206 
-216 ASMDKLDKALRSN
+216 
-229 KRFSESVEIDTTPLT
+229 ESIE

-250 KIQKQIDQAEKYLKS
+250 KIQKQIDQAEKYLKT

-277 FAIQKKIEKLKK
+277 VAIQRKIDKLKK

-296 DYCDCGCECGK
+296 EYCDCGCECGK
-307 KICESCGKPHS
+307 KICESCGKPHK
-318 PENLDESKMAGWVA
+318 PENIEEAKR
-332 IYNGKKVEIKKS
+332 NIKIAKS
-344 EANDL
+344 
-349 YGAKMKAAKMLKVPK
+349 
-364 SKMGLLAIKPGYN
+364 
-377 EEVVQEARPPQIQKG
+377 
-392 KAKGSISATG
+392 
-402 IRGKGN
+402 GKGTKLVN
-408 KKFDVDI
+408 KQ
-415 NFDNG
+415 
-420 KFSFRITDESGKF
+420 E
-433 QTVGI
+433 
-438 KQASKMLGEEVT
+438 LGTYLQMGWKEVK
-450 NELMAEQNLQE
+450 EDADLQE
-461 APSYKLHH
+461 APNYKLYH

-480 AVAKKQGYD
+480 AVAKKKGFD

-507 KDKTNRYSIKLTKNG
+507 KDKTNSYSIKLMKKG
-522 KPTRKFLQIQVYNMG
+522 KPVRQMLQIQVYNMG